1 MTREH
6 FESIYR
12 SHFEALYRAA
22 YLRLRQADDALDVV
36 QDAMLHL
43 WQKAEC
49 PDNAGAYLRRAVLN
63 GVADKLRAQNQDER
77 MRIILGEMQNEEYE
91 SEDESERTELKVR
104 IEKILDNDI
113 SKEASSAFKAVYMR
127 GLSYNEAADNLAVS
141 RATINKHI
149 VNVLRKLRECLTK

>member
-63 GVADKLRAQNQDER
+63 GVVDKLRAQNQDER
-77 MRIILGEMQNEEYE
+77 MRIVLGEMQNEEYE
-91 SEDESERTELKVR
+91 SEDESERTEL
-104 IEKILDNDI
+104 
-113 SKEASSAFKAVYMR
+113 SAFKAVYMR

>member
-77 MRIILGEMQNEEYE
+77 MRIVLGEMQNEEYE

-113 SKEASSAFKAVYMR
+113 SKEASSAFKAAYMR

>member
-63 GVADKLRAQNQDER
+63 GVVDKLRAQNQDER
-77 MRIILGEMQNEEYE
+77 MRIVLGEMQN
-91 SEDESERTELKVR
+91 EDESERTELKLR

>member
-49 PDNAGAYLRRAVLN
+49 PDNPGPICDEPCSTGSPTSSGLRTRT
-63 GVADKLRAQNQDER
+63 
-77 MRIILGEMQNEEYE
+77 
-91 SEDESERTELKVR
+91 SECE
-104 IEKILDNDI
+104 
-113 SKEASSAFKAVYMR
+113 
-127 GLSYNEAADNLAVS
+127 
-141 RATINKHI
+141 
-149 VNVLRKLRECLTK
+149 